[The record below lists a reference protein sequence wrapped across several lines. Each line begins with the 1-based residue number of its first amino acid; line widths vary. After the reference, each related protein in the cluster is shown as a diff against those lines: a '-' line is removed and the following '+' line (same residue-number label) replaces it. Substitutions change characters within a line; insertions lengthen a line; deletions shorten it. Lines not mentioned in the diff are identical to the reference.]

1 VTAPI
6 VAKLGST
13 LVVDPQGRPR
23 RKALREVAG
32 ELARARLEGTPV
44 CVVSSGAI
52 ALGARRAGLDPRRL
66 TLPRLQAAS
75 ALGQAALQRAWQDAF
90 SPFGVQAA
98 QVLITAAEIADRKA
112 YVNVRNA
119 LRALFDLEAIPILNE
134 NDATATDEIT
144 FGDNDALAAQVAVLL
159 RARRLLL
166 LTSVEG
172 VMTELGA
179 EVIADGADAR
189 RARIGAHSA
198 SGRGGMS
205 SKINAA
211 ELAAEGGV
219 ASVIASLDALP
230 ALLRGERAGT
240 AFAARPV
247 RHSAFG
253 LWLRY
258 GRPPASA
265 VEIDA
270 GAAHALVESGK
281 SLLAVGVVGWSRKF
295 RSGDCVDVVADGRAV
310 ARGVS
315 SVDSDQIV
323 GRPPGVEVIHRDRL
337 VLL

>member
-1 VTAPI
+1 MKAPI

-13 LVVDPQGRPR
+13 LVVDAHGRPR
-23 RKALREVAG
+23 RKALRAVAG
-32 ELARARLEGTPV
+32 ELARARLEGTPI

-90 SPFGVQAA
+90 SPYGVQAA
-98 QVLITAAEIADRKA
+98 QVLITAAEIADRRA

-119 LRALFDLEAIPILNE
+119 LRALFELGAIPILNE

-144 FGDNDALAAQVAVLL
+144 FGDNDALAAQIAVLL
-159 RARRLLL
+159 RARQLLL

-172 VMTELGA
+172 VLTEPGA
-179 EVIADGADAR
+179 ALISDGADAR
-189 RARIGAHSA
+189 QARLGAGSTL
-198 SGRGGMS
+198 GRGGMA

-219 ASVIASLDALP
+219 ASVIASLEALP
-230 ALLRGERAGT
+230 ALLRGEQAGT
-240 AFAARPV
+240 AFAARSV

-265 VEIDA
+265 LEIDP
-270 GAAHALVESGK
+270 GAARAVVESGK
-281 SLLAVGVVGWSRKF
+281 SLLAVGVVGWSKKF

-310 ARGVS
+310 ARGIS

-323 GRPPGVEVIHRDRL
+323 GRPAGVEVIHRDRL

>member
-1 VTAPI
+1 
-6 VAKLGST
+6 
-13 LVVDPQGRPR
+13 
-23 RKALREVAG
+23 
-32 ELARARLEGTPV
+32 
-44 CVVSSGAI
+44 
-52 ALGARRAGLDPRRL
+52 
-66 TLPRLQAAS
+66 
-75 ALGQAALQRAWQDAF
+75 
-90 SPFGVQAA
+90 VQAA

-119 LRALFDLEAIPILNE
+119 LRALFELGAIPILNE
-134 NDATATDEIT
+134 NDTTATDEIT

-189 RARIGAHSA
+189 QARIGAHSA

-230 ALLRGERAGT
+230 GLLRGERAGT

-270 GAAHALVESGK
+270 GAARALVESGK